1 MVSWTVA
8 SRGEL
13 SGQDDDD
20 YTLEKD
26 VHFLNFLDHMRC
38 YEYSNHNTVINHVYA
53 LMNVNQATNK
63 KDSFGE

>member
-8 SRGEL
+8 SPGET

-20 YTLEKD
+20 DTLD
-26 VHFLNFLDHMRC
+26 IMIC

-53 LMNVNQATNK
+53 LMSVNQAKNK
-63 KDSFGE
+63 KDSFGELKKNVWL